1 MKKPLALFAAPI
13 LGVLAMLALPMSA
26 EAHRAWLAPTSTVLS
41 GTEAWV
47 GFDAGMSNGVFIA
60 DHAAMNL
67 SGLVITAPDGS
78 TVAPENLHR
87 ARYRSSFDAHLTRP
101 GTYRVANVMGGVIV
115 SYKQGG
121 ETKRWRGAEADMAAS
136 IPADATEVVA
146 TSSASRIETFVTLGA
161 PSLTALTP
169 TGEGIELVPVSHPN
183 DLVAGEAAT
192 FKLVRDGQPAAS
204 LEVTIARGGARYR
217 DNPEEITVT
226 TGVDGAF
233 TVTWPEPGMYW
244 MNASVR
250 GEASG
255 DRMAYSAQYNGVV
268 EVLP

>member
-1 MKKPLALFAAPI
+1 MKKSLAILAA
-13 LGVLAMLALPMSA
+13 LATLALPMSA
-26 EAHRAWLAPTSTVLS
+26 QAHRAWLAPTATVLS
-41 GTEAWV
+41 GAEAWV

-67 SGLVITAPDGS
+67 AGLIITGPDGS
-78 TVAPENLHR
+78 TLAPENLHR
-87 ARYRSSFDAHLTRP
+87 ARYRSSFDLRLTQP

-115 SYKQGG
+115 SYKQGS
-121 ETKRWRGAEADMAAS
+121 ETKRWRGAEADMAAN

-146 TSSASRIETFVTLGA
+146 TRSASRIETFVTLGA
-161 PSLTALTP
+161 PSVDALAP
-169 TGEGIELVPVSHPN
+169 TGEGIELAPVSHPN

-192 FKLVRDGQPAAS
+192 FRLLHDGQPAAG
-204 LEVTIARGGARYR
+204 LEVTIARGGTRYR

-226 TGVDGAF
+226 TGADGAF

-250 GEASG
+250 APASA
-255 DRMAYSAQYNGVV
+255 DRLASNAQYNGVV